1 MNIKT
6 RILPALLLAAVLL
19 PFSVYAYTYGDYTY
33 TVYDGKATITD
44 FNSSYSGSLTIPSTL
59 GGYPVTSISYRAFY
73 NCYRLTSVTIP
84 DSATRIG
91 DEAFSSCTSLTAINV
106 SKNNPAYTSTN
117 GVLFNKNLTTLIQCP
132 GGFSGSY
139 TIPDSVTSIGNNAF
153 RSCTSLTA
161 INVSENNPAY
171 TSANGILFNKSLT
184 ALIQCPGSFSGSYTI
199 PDSVT
204 SIGDSAFYD
213 CTKLTSV
220 NIPDSVKSVG
230 DWAFGWCA
238 SLASVTI
245 GNSVTD
251 IGGYAF
257 CYCSS
262 LASVVIGN
270 NVIAIG
276 DRAFYNCDSL
286 TSVNIPDSVTNIGGW
301 AFGNCYRLTSVT
313 IPDSVTTIGYWAFR
327 SCTNIT
333 SVTIGNS
340 VTNIGDYAFGDCS
353 ALQCAYFKGNAPSRG
368 YDVFLRSTQTT
379 VYRLPYAIGWPTVP
393 NSWCGRPT
401 AYWTW
406 PVTVMFDPLG
416 GAVDPSNATMSYGF
430 AYGVLPVPM
439 LAGHFFGGWWT
450 EAGGTGTQVTD
461 TTLVTTA
468 SDHTL
473 YAKWINPYAV
483 GNGEN
488 AVPVGKV
495 TAACPSSLAGSVCW
509 TTATWRGSN
518 GA

>member
-1 MNIKT
+1 
-6 RILPALLLAAVLL
+6 
-19 PFSVYAYTYGDYTY
+19 
-33 TVYDGKATITD
+33 
-44 FNSSYSGSLTIPSTL
+44 
-59 GGYPVTSISYRAFY
+59 
-73 NCYRLTSVTIP
+73 
-84 DSATRIG
+84 
-91 DEAFSSCTSLTAINV
+91 
-106 SKNNPAYTSTN
+106 
-117 GVLFNKNLTTLIQCP
+117 
-132 GGFSGSY
+132 
-139 TIPDSVTSIGNNAF
+139 
-153 RSCTSLTA
+153 
-161 INVSENNPAY
+161 
-171 TSANGILFNKSLT
+171 LT

>member
-33 TVYDGKATITD
+33 TVSDGKATITD

-59 GGYPVTSISYRAFY
+59 GGYPVTAIGSSAFSYCFHLA
-73 NCYRLTSVTIP
+73 SVVIGN
-84 DSATRIG
+84 SVTRIG

-171 TSANGILFNKSLT
+171 TSTNGVLFNKNLT
-184 ALIQCPGSFSGSYTI
+184 ALIQCPSGLSGSYTI

-204 SIGDSAFYD
+204 SIG
-213 CTKLTSV
+213 
-220 NIPDSVKSVG
+220 N
-230 DWAFGWCA
+230 
-238 SLASVTI
+238 
-245 GNSVTD
+245 
-251 IGGYAF
+251 YAF
-257 CYCSS
+257 SSCSS

-270 NVIAIG
+270 
-276 DRAFYNCDSL
+276 
-286 TSVNIPDSVTNIGGW
+286 SVTSIGNY
-301 AFGNCYRLTSVT
+301 AFSSCSSLTSVT

>member
-1 MNIKT
+1 
-6 RILPALLLAAVLL
+6 
-19 PFSVYAYTYGDYTY
+19 
-33 TVYDGKATITD
+33 
-44 FNSSYSGSLTIPSTL
+44 
-59 GGYPVTSISYRAFY
+59 
-73 NCYRLTSVTIP
+73 
-84 DSATRIG
+84 
-91 DEAFSSCTSLTAINV
+91 
-106 SKNNPAYTSTN
+106 
-117 GVLFNKNLTTLIQCP
+117 
-132 GGFSGSY
+132 
-139 TIPDSVTSIGNNAF
+139 
-153 RSCTSLTA
+153 
-161 INVSENNPAY
+161 
-171 TSANGILFNKSLT
+171 LT

-230 DWAFGWCA
+230 DWAFGWGA
-238 SLASVTI
+238 SLA
-245 GNSVTD
+245 
-251 IGGYAF
+251 
-257 CYCSS
+257 
-262 LASVVIGN
+262 
-270 NVIAIG
+270 
-276 DRAFYNCDSL
+276 
-286 TSVNIPDSVTNIGGW
+286 
-301 AFGNCYRLTSVT
+301 
-313 IPDSVTTIGYWAFR
+313 
-327 SCTNIT
+327 

-495 TAACPSSLAGSVCW
+495 TAACPSSLAGSVYW